1 MSHYIIGNDVIVANV
16 DELATTDHSKFGN
29 GIIKKGEAEA
39 VRIWLELCNEN
50 AGRSVLPFNGMQAG
64 DAYLWTKYRADDVLM
79 EKFKVFT
86 EKKFD
91 RRRGYYGKV
100 GDRTVI
106 KNTSI
111 IKDAWIGSDAYIK
124 GANKLKNLTINS
136 SPEAK
141 TQIGEGCEL
150 VNGIIGQGCRIF
162 YGVKA
167 VRFILGDNSQLKY
180 GARLINSFLG
190 DNSTISCCEVLN
202 SLIFPAHEQHHNN
215 SFLCA
220 AAVMGQSNM
229 AAGAT
234 IGSNH
239 NSRGPDG
246 EIVAGRGFWPGLC
259 VSLKHNS
266 KFASF
271 TIIAKGDFP
280 YELNIP
286 IPFSLVNNDVGKNQL
301 VVMPGYWF
309 MYNMYALARNAG
321 KYSTRDKRTDKSIEF
336 EYDWLA
342 PDTVNEMFDS
352 LVVLK
357 KAAGETFSAREGNQ
371 FSGDAAIRHGEK
383 LLDQDLIPDN
393 AEIWGTGME
402 NCDRKT
408 QLVKLPRAY
417 RLFKE
422 LITYYGTSQL
432 VQFILKENISSF
444 ADLVPALGQPV
455 RNTSLRS
462 AERRRSKW
470 MNIGGQ
476 LIPEKAVKT
485 LIRNIHSGKLDGWD
499 EVHAFYKEYSDQY
512 AELKRQHAFASL
524 LEIRKLKP
532 EKFTRKVFH
541 QLLREAIATKEWMTR
556 NIYESRA
563 KDYQNEF
570 RKMVYDNDK
579 EMEKVIGKLKDNA
592 FINQQQE
599 ELKQFKK
606 QVLNIIKNFGL

>member
-1 MSHYIIGNDVIVANV
+1 
-16 DELATTDHSKFGN
+16 
-29 GIIKKGEAEA
+29 
-39 VRIWLELCNEN
+39 
-50 AGRSVLPFNGMQAG
+50 
-64 DAYLWTKYRADDVLM
+64 
-79 EKFKVFT
+79 
-86 EKKFD
+86 
-91 RRRGYYGKV
+91 
-100 GDRTVI
+100 
-106 KNTSI
+106 
-111 IKDAWIGSDAYIK
+111 
-124 GANKLKNLTINS
+124 
-136 SPEAK
+136 
-141 TQIGEGCEL
+141 
-150 VNGIIGQGCRIF
+150 
-162 YGVKA
+162 
-167 VRFILGDNSQLKY
+167 
-180 GARLINSFLG
+180 
-190 DNSTISCCEVLN
+190 
-202 SLIFPAHEQHHNN
+202 
-215 SFLCA
+215 
-220 AAVMGQSNM
+220 MGQSNI

-239 NSRGPDG
+239 NSRSPDG
-246 EIVAGRGFWPGLC
+246 EIIAGRGFWPGLC

-280 YELNIP
+280 AELNIQ
-286 IPFSLVNNDVGKNQL
+286 IPFCLISNDVTNNRL
-301 VVMPGYWF
+301 VVMPAYWF

>member
-1 MSHYIIGNDVIVANV
+1 
-16 DELATTDHSKFGN
+16 
-29 GIIKKGEAEA
+29 
-39 VRIWLELCNEN
+39 
-50 AGRSVLPFNGMQAG
+50 
-64 DAYLWTKYRADDVLM
+64 
-79 EKFKVFT
+79 
-86 EKKFD
+86 
-91 RRRGYYGKV
+91 
-100 GDRTVI
+100 
-106 KNTSI
+106 
-111 IKDAWIGSDAYIK
+111 
-124 GANKLKNLTINS
+124 
-136 SPEAK
+136 
-141 TQIGEGCEL
+141 
-150 VNGIIGQGCRIF
+150 
-162 YGVKA
+162 
-167 VRFILGDNSQLKY
+167 
-180 GARLINSFLG
+180 
-190 DNSTISCCEVLN
+190 
-202 SLIFPAHEQHHNN
+202 
-215 SFLCA
+215 
-220 AAVMGQSNM
+220 
-229 AAGAT
+229 
-234 IGSNH
+234 
-239 NSRGPDG
+239 
-246 EIVAGRGFWPGLC
+246 
-259 VSLKHNS
+259 
-266 KFASF
+266 
-271 TIIAKGDFP
+271 
-280 YELNIP
+280 
-286 IPFSLVNNDVGKNQL
+286 VNNDVGKKQL

-455 RNTSLRS
+455 RSTSLRS